1 MHEEA
6 RLLLKDTVYPGSFA
20 NLLIAAARAKG
31 RWSGLLAQ
39 ALREAGRAGPV
50 GWAKATYTV
59 LVAAH
64 FAEVARK
71 RGVYHFHAHW
81 TTYPALAARAMASL
95 TGLPYSVTTHAFDI
109 FLPNAHRAENLRQ
122 ASHVVTISEF
132 NRRHLAT
139 HGVAREI
146 ALIPCG
152 LDLSQFV
159 PAARD
164 RRGCPTITAVGRLDP
179 IKGFSVLIDAC
190 ALLAQRDVQFTCEI
204 IGEGPQRSELT
215 ARIARH
221 ALQDRVRLLGA
232 LEQQEVRKRVNQDRT
247 ARHRR
252 DGGDDGG
259 HVGELA
265 VPLVVDVGEGIAV
278 RGSARV
284 HGRGDCRGRAAVRR
298 RTGDGAR
305 GASRRSGSTTL
316 RPVAPV
322 SRAAPVLRLR
332 PSTMTGVLDQAFG
345 LVKAEPGLLLGLGL
359 LASVPSTLVLFL
371 GVDPSAYLDLVAGG
385 PMAGVGDEADG
396 AVVAVAYLA
405 LAAEWLGLAVATVGV
420 VHVVESFLL
429 GRAATSRA
437 AFGAAARRLPATLC
451 AWLVVKLIEGVGLL
465 GIGIGAFFMMVF
477 CSVTVPALAFERIG
491 PMRAVRRS
499 FGLVGRR
506 FGYTFGT
513 VVLVVIVDT
522 VVTQVL
528 ALPFALLAEWQDN
541 LAGAAVASV
550 GTAAVST
557 LSAAFVA
564 SSAVF
569 LYLELRVRSEG
580 LDLLLEA
587 DRIDAARLGSAAPIG
602 AGS

>member
-20 NLLIAAARAKG
+20 NLLVAAARAKG

-50 GWAKATYTV
+50 GWAKTTYTV

-132 NRRHLAT
+132 NRRYLAT

-164 RRGCPTITAVGRLDP
+164 RRGCPTITTVGRLDP

-204 IGEGPQRSELT
+204 IGDGPQRSELT

-232 LEQQEVRKRVNQDRT
+232 LEQQEVRKRVNQ
-247 ARHRR
+247 ARVFALPCVTLPNGDQ
-252 DGGDDGG
+252 DGIPVALMEAMALCVPIVTTPVSGIPELVTDGVSGLLVPSGDP
-259 HVGELA
+259 VALA
-265 VPLVVDVGEGIAV
+265 NAILRVLTDDDLADTL
-278 RGSARV
+278 GSAGRRV
-284 HGRGDCRGRAAVRR
+284 VEDRYDVNTAVAA
-298 RTGDGAR
+298 
-305 GASRRSGSTTL
+305 
-316 RPVAPV
+316 
-322 SRAAPVLRLR
+322 
-332 PSTMTGVLDQAFG
+332 
-345 LVKAEPGLLLGLGL
+345 
-359 LASVPSTLVLFL
+359 LASLLRWEGAV
-371 GVDPSAYLDLVAGG
+371 GG
-385 PMAGVGDEADG
+385 KSSSMAGE
-396 AVVAVAYLA
+396 
-405 LAAEWLGLAVATVGV
+405 
-420 VHVVESFLL
+420 
-429 GRAATSRA
+429 
-437 AFGAAARRLPATLC
+437 
-451 AWLVVKLIEGVGLL
+451 
-465 GIGIGAFFMMVF
+465 
-477 CSVTVPALAFERIG
+477 
-491 PMRAVRRS
+491 
-499 FGLVGRR
+499 
-506 FGYTFGT
+506 
-513 VVLVVIVDT
+513 
-522 VVTQVL
+522 
-528 ALPFALLAEWQDN
+528 
-541 LAGAAVASV
+541 
-550 GTAAVST
+550 AVST
-557 LSAAFVA
+557 
-564 SSAVF
+564 
-569 LYLELRVRSEG
+569 
-580 LDLLLEA
+580 
-587 DRIDAARLGSAAPIG
+587 DRKTHA
-602 AGS
+602 